1 MNTESFVFY
10 ETVFKQT
17 EQLHKRKRYDEEL
30 ELYRAIAQY
39 GLYGVVPQM
48 MMMYGFMDLN
58 KLLPL
63 FQELKNVISQ
73 LLKTVNVAG
82 ARQSGLT
89 KKKFLQ
95 RKRN

>member
-39 GLYGVVPQM
+39 GLYGVVPADDDDVWL
-48 MMMYGFMDLN
+48 YGF
-58 KLLPL
+58 
-63 FQELKNVISQ
+63 E
-73 LLKTVNVAG
+73 
-82 ARQSGLT
+82 
-89 KKKFLQ
+89 
-95 RKRN
+95 